1 MTEKLVR
8 AYRGAIT
15 VDRDEETLVV
25 EATQALLTEMLSRN
39 TFDLDDVISV
49 FFTTTPDV
57 TSAFPALATRGI
69 GFADIPLM
77 CASEIAVPH
86 ALPRTIRVLLHAY
99 SSQSRHDVNHVYLR
113 EATVLRGDLHD

>member
-49 FFTTTPDV
+49 FSPRLP
-57 TSAFPALATRGI
+57 TS
-69 GFADIPLM
+69 
-77 CASEIAVPH
+77 
-86 ALPRTIRVLLHAY
+86 RVLSPPSPPAASVLPI
-99 SSQSRHDVNHVYLR
+99 SRSCVPVR
-113 EATVLRGDLHD
+113 